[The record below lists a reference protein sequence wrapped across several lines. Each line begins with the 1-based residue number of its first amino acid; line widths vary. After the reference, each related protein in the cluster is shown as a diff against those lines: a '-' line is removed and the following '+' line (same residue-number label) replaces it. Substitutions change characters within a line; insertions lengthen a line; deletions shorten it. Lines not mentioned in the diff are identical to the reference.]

1 MKRIKALIMDVDGVL
16 TDGKIYMGNTG
27 ELFKAFNIKD
37 GYAIHE
43 ILPKH
48 GIKSVILT
56 GRESSIV
63 LNRAAELEVD
73 IVLQGI
79 KKKEN
84 EIHRIAKL
92 LKLSTDELAY
102 IGDDMADY
110 EAMKLCG
117 IKGCPADAV
126 EQIKEIC
133 NYVASK
139 KGGEGAVRELIE
151 WIVRERNVG
160 EDVK

>member
-1 MKRIKALIMDVDGVL
+1 MKKIRALIMDVDGVL
-16 TDGKIYMGNTG
+16 TDGMIYMGNTG
-27 ELFKAFNIKD
+27 ELFKAFSIKD

-43 ILPKH
+43 ILPKY

-63 LNRAAELEVD
+63 LNRASELEVD

-79 KKKEN
+79 KKKET
-84 EIHRIAKL
+84 EIIRIAEL
-92 LKLSTDELAY
+92 LEISTDEIAY

-117 IKGCPADAV
+117 VKGCPADAV
-126 EQIKEIC
+126 EKIKEIC
-133 NYVASK
+133 DYVASK
-139 KGGEGAVRELIE
+139 RGGEGAVRELIE
-151 WIVRERNVG
+151 WIIREGYAG
-160 EDVK
+160 EEIK